1 MEEEEA
7 DEIKLETGRDADG
20 DRHQCDGSSFF
31 LVESCV
37 IKICV
42 LSKYNGEA
50 RLESDNSFFF

>member
-7 DEIKLETGRDADG
+7 DKIKLETGRDADG

-31 LVESCV
+31 LVESV
-37 IKICV
+37 LSKYV